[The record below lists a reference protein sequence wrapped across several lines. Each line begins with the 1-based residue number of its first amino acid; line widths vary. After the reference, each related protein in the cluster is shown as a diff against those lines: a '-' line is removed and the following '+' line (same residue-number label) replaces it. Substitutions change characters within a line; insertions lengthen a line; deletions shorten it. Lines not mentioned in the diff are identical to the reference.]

1 MNKLGICSWTL
12 GISDIKVLMEK
23 VKTLGLDGVQFS
35 GDWRDYNAK
44 EVRAA
49 ADLFDLE
56 IFAIDPFNCEPPE
69 PENANVSSAIEFYK
83 NVIDFA
89 VETNTPW
96 VTLQG
101 LPKWTNNCNTRQEC
115 WEMLVHCCKTLDAY
129 AQLKKVKIAYECV
142 NRYESSMIH
151 TSEKANQLIAAVGHR
166 NFGLI
171 LDSFHMHIEESD
183 PAEALKNSKDILF
196 SYHISDSNRS
206 GIGRGQVDFVKHH
219 SVLEDIGFEGPVM
232 IEVVLPELVPRST
245 PKNDLERERLDEE
258 IRRSV
263 RVWRNLKEKEYFKEI

>member
-1 MNKLGICSWTL
+1 MSKLGVCSWTL
-12 GISDIKVLMEK
+12 GITDINALMEK
-23 VKTLGLDGVQFS
+23 VKSLGLDGVQFS
-35 GDWRDYNAK
+35 GDWRNYKAQ
-44 EVRAA
+44 EVRDAA
-49 ADLFDLE
+49 ALFNLE

-69 PENANVSSAIEFYK
+69 PEQANTEAAIEFYK
-83 NVIDFA
+83 NIIDFA
-89 VETNTPW
+89 VEVKAPW

-101 LPKWTNNCNTRQEC
+101 LPKWTVNCGNSNDC

-151 TSEKANQLIAAVGHR
+151 TAEKARELIKAVGHK

-171 LDSFHMHIEESD
+171 LDSFHMHIEEPD
-183 PAEALKNSKDILF
+183 PVEALKNSKDVLF

-219 SVLEDIGFEGPVM
+219 AVLEEIGFEGPIM
-232 IEVVLPELVPRST
+232 IEVVLPDLVPTST
-245 PKNDLERERLDEE
+245 PRNDLERERLDEE

-263 RVWRNLKEKEYFKEI
+263 RVCRNLKEKKHL

>member
-12 GISDIKVLMEK
+12 GISDIRVLMEK

-35 GDWRDYNAK
+35 GDWRDFNAE
-44 EVRAA
+44 EVREA

-56 IFAIDPFNCEPPE
+56 IFAIDPFNCEPANPE
-69 PENANVSSAIEFYK
+69 QANATAAIEFYK
-83 NVIDFA
+83 NIIDFA

-101 LPKWTNNCNTRQEC
+101 LPKWTANCSTGEEC

-151 TSEKANQLIAAVGHR
+151 TAEKARELIEAVGHH

-171 LDSFHMHIEESD
+171 LDSFHMHIEEPD
-183 PAEALKNSKDILF
+183 PIEALKYSKDFLF

-219 SVLEDIGFEGPVM
+219 AVLEEIGFEGPIM
-232 IEVVLPELVPRST
+232 IEVVLPDLVPTST
-245 PKNDLERERLDEE
+245 PRNDLERERLDEE

-263 RVWRNLKEKEYFKEI
+263 RVWRNLKEKKHL